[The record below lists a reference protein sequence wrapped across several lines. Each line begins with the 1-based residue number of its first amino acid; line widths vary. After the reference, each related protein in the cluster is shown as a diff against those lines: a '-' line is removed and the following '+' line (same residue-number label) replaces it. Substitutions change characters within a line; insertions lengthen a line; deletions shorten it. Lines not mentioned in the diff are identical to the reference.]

1 MRTTIEIKG
10 ARENNLKD
18 ISVEIPR
25 ERLVVVTG
33 VSGSGKSSLAF
44 DVLFGEGQRRFME
57 SLSAYARTRIPQV
70 KRPKVDFVKGL
81 SPVLSISQ
89 STGVRNPRSTV
100 GTLTETQS
108 YLRLLFSTIGT
119 PHCPYCGNETQS
131 KTVHQIA
138 EHIESLPGGT
148 EVEIFAP
155 MNRIYGENFE
165 FLLDE
170 IRNSGCRNVGID
182 GELKSTSDSI
192 ELDEDQSYRIE
203 ALVDRFVLNG
213 DQTKQIVGSLQR
225 CHTVGEGF
233 IRIHISNAEEMGINT
248 EEFMRDIACQEH
260 MIAAADLL
268 PWYFSPNESDSACRT
283 CLGLGTYLRAEPFLL
298 VVDPDKSIREGA
310 LEKYVLNPDLRTFKR
325 IINWP
330 YVRFYSMAVHFGFSL
345 DSPFKDIP
353 EKIKEILFY
362 GTRGEKFELL
372 KPPEIEMDH
381 KNFGMIVN
389 DTGMLA
395 RIDRWYKR
403 TSKQRTPKDY
413 EERMAQKLMVENE
426 CPDCG
431 GTKLKEQR
439 LLIKING
446 KSIHELGLMSLRELR
461 IFMDSVEVEESKK
474 HIANPIV
481 AEVKKRLDLMDGIG
495 LDYLNLSRR
504 ADTLSGGELQRTRLT
519 TQIGSELMGMLVVL
533 DEPSIGLH
541 PRDTLKIVSTLK
553 ELRDIGNTVVV
564 VEHDVDTIRSA
575 DHIIEMGPGPGLHGG
590 NIISEGPIEVIE
602 ACPDSVT
609 GQYLSGVRTIAVPSE
624 RRDSNGRS
632 LAILGASANN
642 LRNVN
647 VEIPLGLLVAVT
659 GVSGSG
665 KSSLIDDILHKRLR
679 QVFRDRRIIPGLH
692 DRVDGIEHIRDV
704 RNIDQSP
711 IGRSSRSNPAT
722 YIGIYDRIRK
732 LFSDLPESE
741 NRGYTYSDFS
751 FNQTSAGRCAECK
764 GVGFVRTELQYMPDV
779 VSVCPAC
786 KGARFSEE
794 ILEVKYR
801 GKSIADVLG
810 MTVEEAELFFSD
822 SKLIRHKLGVMNELG
837 LGYLTLGQPAT
848 QLSGGE
854 AQRVKLARELGKVK
868 RDRDNLYILDE
879 PTTGLHLADIQRLLD
894 CLNRL
899 VDAGNTV
906 LVIEHHIDVIKSADH
921 VIDLGPGG
929 GEDGGEVVAAGTP
942 ESVAGTEGSFTGEYL
957 RGALTV

>member
-1 MRTTIEIKG
+1 
-10 ARENNLKD
+10 
-18 ISVEIPR
+18 
-25 ERLVVVTG
+25 
-33 VSGSGKSSLAF
+33 
-44 DVLFGEGQRRFME
+44 ME

-100 GTLTETQS
+100 GTITETQS
-108 YLRLLFSTIGT
+108 YLRLLFSAIGV
-119 PHCPYCGNETQS
+119 PYCPYCGSKTQS
-131 KTVHQIA
+131 KTIHQIA
-138 EHIESLPGGT
+138 EHVEALPGGT
-148 EVEIFAP
+148 EIEILAP
-155 MNRIYGENFE
+155 MKRIYGENYE

-170 IRNSGCRNVGID
+170 VRNSGCKDVRID
-182 GELKSTSDSI
+182 GELRSTSDKI
-192 ELDEDQSYRIE
+192 ELDEEQEYRIE

-233 IRIHISNAEEMGINT
+233 VRIHISNADEMDIDT
-248 EEFMRDIACQEH
+248 KKFMKGIACKEH
-260 MIAAADLL
+260 KIVAADLL

-283 CLGLGTYLRAEPFLL
+283 CLGLGTYLRAEAFLL
-298 VVDPDKSIREGA
+298 VVDPEKSIRQGA
-310 LEKYVLNPDLRTFKR
+310 LERFVLNPDLRTFKR

-330 YVRFYSMAVHFGFSL
+330 YVRFYSMAEHFGFSL
-345 DSPFKDIP
+345 DTPFKDLP
-353 EKIKEILFY
+353 EKIKDILFH
-362 GTRGEKFELL
+362 GTQGEKFELL
-372 KPPEIEMDH
+372 KPPEIEKDH
-381 KNFGMIVN
+381 KNFGMIVS
-389 DTGMLA
+389 DTGILD

-413 EERMAQKLMVENE
+413 EERMAQKLMVENG
-426 CPDCG
+426 CPDCH
-431 GTKLKEQR
+431 GTKLNEQR
-439 LLIKING
+439 LLIKINDRN
-446 KSIHELGLMSLRELR
+446 IHDLGLLSLRDLR
-461 IFMDSVEVEESKK
+461 DFMDSIEVEESKA
-474 HIANPIV
+474 HIAVPIV
-481 AEVKKRLDLMDGIG
+481 AEVKKRLDLMIGIG
-495 LDYLNLSRR
+495 LDYLNLNRR

-564 VEHDVDTIRSA
+564 IEHDVDTIKSA

-590 NIISEGPIEVIE
+590 SIVSEGPIEVIE
-602 ACPDSVT
+602 ACADSVT
-609 GQYLSGVRTIAVPSE
+609 GQYLSGARTIAVPSE
-624 RRDSNGRS
+624 RRSSNGES
-632 LAILGASANN
+632 LSIMGASANN
-642 LRNVN
+642 LRNVD

-679 QVFRDRRIIPGLH
+679 QVFRDRRIIPGAH

-704 RNIDQSP
+704 RNIDQTP
-711 IGRSSRSNPAT
+711 IGRSSRSSPAT

-732 LFSDLPESE
+732 IFSGLPESE

-764 GVGFVRTELQYMPDV
+764 GVGFVTTELQYMPDV

-794 ILEVKYR
+794 ILEIKYR
-801 GKSIADVLG
+801 GKSIAEVLD
-810 MTVEEAELFFSD
+810 MTVEEAKEFFSD
-822 SKLIRHKLGVMNELG
+822 TKLIQHKLAVMSELG

-854 AQRVKLARELGKVK
+854 AQRVKLARELGKIK

-906 LVIEHHIDVIKSADH
+906 LVIEHHVDVIKSADY

-929 GEDGGEVVAAGTP
+929 GVDGGEVVAAGTP
-942 ESVAGTEGSFTGEYL
+942 ESVAKSPDSFTGEYL
-957 RGALTV
+957 RAVLTN

>member
-1 MRTTIEIKG
+1 MRSTIEIKG
-10 ARENNLKD
+10 ARENNLKNV
-18 ISVEIPR
+18 SVEIPR
-25 ERLVVVTG
+25 EKLIVVTG

-89 STGVRNPRSTV
+89 STGVKNPRSTV
-100 GTLTETQS
+100 GTITETQS
-108 YLRLLFSTIGT
+108 YLRLLFSAIGI
-119 PHCPYCGNETQS
+119 PYCPYCGSETQS

-138 EHIESLPGGT
+138 EHIETLPGGT
-148 EVEIFAP
+148 EVEILAP
-155 MNRIYGENFE
+155 MKRIYGENYE

-170 IRNSGCRNVGID
+170 VRNSGCRDVRID
-182 GELKSTSDSI
+182 GELRSTSDRI
-192 ELDEDQSYRIE
+192 ELDEEQEYRIE

-213 DQTKQIVGSLQR
+213 DQTKQIAGSLQR

-233 IRIHISNAEEMGINT
+233 IRIHISNADEVGVAPEK
-248 EEFMRDIACQEH
+248 FMKGIACEEH
-260 MIAAADLL
+260 NVVAADLL

-283 CLGLGTYLRAEPFLL
+283 CLGLGTYLRAEAFLL
-298 VVDPDKSIREGA
+298 VVDPEKSIRQGA
-310 LEKYVLNPDLRTFKR
+310 LERFVLNPDLRTFKR

-330 YVRFYSMAVHFGFSL
+330 YVRFYSMAEHFGFSL
-345 DSPFKDIP
+345 DTPFKDLP

-362 GTRGEKFELL
+362 GTQGEKIELL
-372 KPPEIEMDH
+372 KPPEIDKDH
-381 KNFGMIVN
+381 KNFGMMVSDSGILDRV
-389 DTGMLA
+389 
-395 RIDRWYKR
+395 DRWYKR

-413 EERMAQKLMVENE
+413 EERMAQRLMVEND
-426 CPDCG
+426 CPDCH

-439 LLIKING
+439 LLIRING
-446 KSIHELGLMSLRELR
+446 RSIHDLGLLSLRDLR
-461 IFMDSVEVEESKK
+461 DFMDSVEVEESKA
-474 HIANPIV
+474 HIAAPIV
-481 AEVKKRLDLMDGIG
+481 AEVKKRLDLMIGIG
-495 LDYLNLSRR
+495 LDYLNLNRR

-553 ELRDIGNTVVV
+553 DLRDIGNTVVV
-564 VEHDVDTIRSA
+564 IEHDVDTIKSA

-590 NIISEGPIEVIE
+590 NIVSEGPVEVIE
-602 ACPDSVT
+602 ACADSVT
-609 GQYLSGVRTIAVPSE
+609 GQYLSGARTIAVPSE
-624 RRDSNGRS
+624 RRKSNGKS

-642 LRNVN
+642 LRNVD
-647 VEIPLGLLVAVT
+647 VEIPLGLLVAIT

-679 QVFRDRRIIPGLH
+679 QVFRDRRIIPGPH
-692 DRVDGIEHIRDV
+692 DRVDGIEHLRDV

-711 IGRSSRSNPAT
+711 IGKSSRSSPAT

-732 LFSDLPESE
+732 IFSELPESK

-764 GVGFVRTELQYMPDV
+764 GVGFVTTELQYMADV

-794 ILEVKYR
+794 ILEIKYR
-801 GKSIADVLG
+801 GKSIAEVLD
-810 MTVEEAELFFSD
+810 MTVEEAEVFFAD
-822 SKLIRHKLGVMNELG
+822 TRLIQHKLAVMRELG

-854 AQRVKLARELGKVK
+854 AQRVKLARELGKIK
-868 RDRDNLYILDE
+868 RDGDNLYILDE

-906 LVIEHHIDVIKSADH
+906 LVIEHHVDVIKSADY

-929 GEDGGEVVAAGTP
+929 GVDGGEVVAAGTP
-942 ESVAGTEGSFTGEYL
+942 ESVAKSPDSFTGEYL
-957 RGALTV
+957 RAVLAN